1 MSLVAPSRRPSW
13 GTSPIPGPWSCAHF
27 PGAQSRSCGA
37 GRDLH
42 RHHRTVPGTVRVVK
56 MNDPAT
62 DPVHVPVLAER
73 CLDLLEPVLRA
84 PGSVL
89 IDGTLGLGGHA
100 GVALAR
106 FPDVTV
112 LGIDRDRNALALA
125 TDRLAGFGERLRTWH
140 GTFDEIPAALADTG
154 LTQANGVL
162 LDLGVSS
169 MQLDQGERG
178 FAYSYDAP
186 LDMRMDQSQG
196 QTAADILADYSK
208 ADLVRVLRQY
218 GEEKFAGRIA
228 DRIVAARTVAPIS
241 TSVQL
246 VDLVTAAIPAAA
258 RRTGG
263 HPAKRTFQALRIEV
277 NEELQRLRDALPAAL
292 HALAIQGRMVVLA
305 YQSLEDRIV
314 KRTFAAGSQP
324 SVPVDLPFIPDD
336 ARPWLRQLTR
346 GAQVASAEEIA
357 GNPRA
362 ASVRL
367 RAVEKVRSVERYR
380 GAS

>member
-1 MSLVAPSRRPSW
+1 MN
-13 GTSPIPGPWSCAHF
+13 
-27 PGAQSRSCGA
+27 
-37 GRDLH
+37 GR
-42 RHHRTVPGTVRVVK
+42 
-56 MNDPAT
+56 PAT
-62 DPVHVPVLAER
+62 PAHVPVLAER
-73 CLDLLEPVLRA
+73 CLDILDPALRS
-84 PGSVL
+84 PGAVL

-100 GVALAR
+100 AAALAR
-106 FPDVTV
+106 FPDLTV
-112 LGIDRDRNALALA
+112 LGIDRDLSALAIA
-125 TDRLAGFGERLRTWH
+125 NERLAEFGDRLRTWH
-140 GTFDEIPAALADTG
+140 GTFDDVPAAMSDTG
-154 LTQANGVL
+154 LTHVSGIL

-169 MQLDQGERG
+169 MQLDEGARG

-196 QTAADILADYSK
+196 PTAADIVADYSK
-208 ADLVRVLRQY
+208 AELVRVLRTF

-228 DRIVAARTVAPIS
+228 DRIVATRQDTPIS
-241 TSVQL
+241 SSAQL

-277 NEELQRLRDALPAAL
+277 NDELHRLRE
-292 HALAIQGRMVVLA
+292 ALAVGLSALAVHGRMVVLA

-324 SVPVDLPFIPDD
+324 SVPVDLPFVPDD

-357 GNPRA
+357 SNPRA

-367 RAVEKVRSVERYR
+367 RAVEKVRSVEHLR